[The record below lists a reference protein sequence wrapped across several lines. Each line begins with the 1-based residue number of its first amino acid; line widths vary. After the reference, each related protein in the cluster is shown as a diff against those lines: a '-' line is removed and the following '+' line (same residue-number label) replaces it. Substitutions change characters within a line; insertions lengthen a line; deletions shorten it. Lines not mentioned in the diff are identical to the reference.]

1 MFECTVAIDDTVLFN
16 IHPTKADNRNDKY
29 RVEAEAHH
37 LDRSEIQ
44 ATWVSV
50 RDIAASTDD
59 DRNTTDGDEMCTLSF
74 IDRYII
80 YIYIYLSCCFCWLV
94 LHDRRVVDIKHQ
106 TFFFVLLCSS
116 KCQVDSNR
124 NGTGSSVYL

>member
-1 MFECTVAIDDTVLFN
+1 MIQFSRGPTRVMNLIPLTVFLVALIYCSTMFESTVAIDSAFN
-16 IHPTKADNRNDKY
+16 ILPVKEDNHTDNY
-29 RVEAEAHH
+29 RAEPGAHY

-59 DRNTTDGDEMCTLSF
+59 DRNTSDGTMCKLSF

-80 YIYIYLSCCFCWLV
+80 
-94 LHDRRVVDIKHQ
+94 
-106 TFFFVLLCSS
+106 
-116 KCQVDSNR
+116 
-124 NGTGSSVYL
+124 